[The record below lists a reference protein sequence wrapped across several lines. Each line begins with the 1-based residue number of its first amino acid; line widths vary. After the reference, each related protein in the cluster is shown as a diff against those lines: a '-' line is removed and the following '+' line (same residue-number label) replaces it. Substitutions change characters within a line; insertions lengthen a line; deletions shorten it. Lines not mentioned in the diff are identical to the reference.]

1 MHDLPLYSWLPI
13 TIILVIGSL
22 YFIRKFVLRWRNLKL
37 NSVQP
42 ALRKPEGDLTDL
54 VDSEVKVIR
63 KHHTLTRDDT
73 AFIESCLF
81 TRKRRS

>member
-13 TIILVIGSL
+13 TIILVIGLL

-42 ALRKPEGDLTDL
+42 ALRKPKGDLTDL
-54 VDSEVKVIR
+54 ANSEVKVIR
-63 KHHTLTRDDT
+63 KHHALTRDDA

-81 TRKRRS
+81 TRKRRG

>member
-22 YFIRKFVLRWRNLKL
+22 YFVRKLLLRMRNLKL

-42 ALRKPEGDLTDL
+42 ALRKPKGDLADL
-54 VDSEVKVIR
+54 ADCEVKVIR
-63 KHHTLTRDDT
+63 KHHALTSDDT

-81 TRKRRS
+81 TRKRRR

>member
-13 TIILVIGSL
+13 TIVLVLGLL
-22 YFIRKFVLRWRNLKL
+22 YFVRKFVLRWRHLKL

-42 ALRKPEGDLTDL
+42 TLRKPEGDLADL
-54 VDSEVKVIR
+54 ADSEIKVIG
-63 KHHTLTRDDT
+63 KHHALTRDDA